1 MVSGRAQM
9 YNIYPV
15 VCVCFE
21 FWPPTIL
28 KYSYLTSCPP
38 LQLKRGC
45 HGLHSCWPL
54 GPEPDKEAAGPL
66 VAVTRRSRSRRRGAV
81 VLATAYSYQTGA
93 AMALG
98 AGFHLVST
106 KHESLAHV

>member
-1 MVSGRAQM
+1 MGAM
-9 YNIYPV
+9 
-15 VCVCFE
+15 
-21 FWPPTIL
+21 
-28 KYSYLTSCPP
+28 
-38 LQLKRGC
+38 GC
-45 HGLHSCWPL
+45 THHIHSCWPL

-66 VAVTRRSRSRRRGAV
+66 VAVTTRSRSRRGGAV